1 MNRKVYFF
9 AVITASSDRKG
20 SLAMGGVL
28 PQLSIDICEQ
38 RIFPS
43 AHNDYYLAAF
53 YNGKGIAILRGCGR
67 HASNASM

>member
-1 MNRKVYFF
+1 
-9 AVITASSDRKG
+9 
-20 SLAMGGVL
+20 MGGVL

-43 AHNDYYLAAF
+43 AHNDYYLASF